1 MDNSISYAVLFLSLA
16 SLVGAMAYCIRH
28 TKACDICGFYY
39 IARTPRVA
47 SSNEII
53 PSSNNNTNSAMVPSR
68 SANRT
73 GAVAILA

>member
-39 IARTPRVA
+39 IARTPRPITTSA
-47 SSNEII
+47 SLSEA
-53 PSSNNNTNSAMVPSR
+53 SNNPGNQMVPSR
-68 SANRT
+68 SANRS
-73 GAVAILA
+73 APVAILA